1 VPFSVNL
8 GMITLPSLL
17 FDLKLAPFAMIGAL
31 CGRAL
36 LRHIDQ
42 KVFEILALCLTTLAA
57 LKLLL
62 L

>member
-1 VPFSVNL
+1 
-8 GMITLPSLL
+8 MITLPSLL